1 MADGPAGLRLRVLSA
16 GAPQTGVNGCID
28 AFRRAAGDEVEADF
42 ATAPAIREKVEGGA
56 AGADIV
62 IAPVTA
68 IRDFENQGLT
78 VAGTSVVIGGVKA
91 AVVVRSGAEAPDI
104 SSAEALKAALL
115 AAGSVVYN
123 EASSGVYIAR
133 MLERL
138 GIAGAVAPKTVR
150 VASAA
155 AVMEHLAAS
164 RAAGE
169 IGFGQLPE
177 IRRFEDRGVT
187 LVGPLPRE
195 VENVTVYAAALL
207 ADSKSPAPARS
218 FIEFLTTPRAKEI
231 FAAAGVE

>member
-1 MADGPAGLRLRVLSA
+1 MTDGNAGTGLRVLSA
-16 GAPQTGVNGCID
+16 GAPQTGVKGCIEV
-28 AFRRAAGDEVEADF
+28 FRRMTGDGVGADF
-42 ATAPAIREKVEGGA
+42 ATAPAIREKIESGD

-62 IAPVTA
+62 IAPVSA

-78 VAGTSVVIGGVKA
+78 VADTSVVIGGVKA
-91 AVVVRSGAEAPDI
+91 AVVVRRGAEAPDI
-104 SSAEALKAALL
+104 SSAEALKSALL

-133 MLERL
+133 MLEGF
-138 GIAGAVAPKTVR
+138 GIAAAVAPKTVR

-164 RAAGE
+164 RAVGE
-169 IGFGQLPE
+169 IGFGQLPA
-177 IRRFEDRGVT
+177 IRRFEDKGVT
-187 LVGPLPRE
+187 LVGPLPSE

-207 ADSKSPAPARS
+207 ADSESSAPARS